1 MRRRLTLA
9 ALALSALA
17 LLAAPAGAES
27 FQVTLTDGSGFETR
41 YQPQEASWDPSLVLF
56 LTEFGNWIGLA
67 KDSIASVVSDL
78 DDTGFGTRI
87 DSTTIS
93 LGFAP
98 NDMAIPEDQQVVAG
112 QAAPGSPAAAS
123 AAAANAQNALLE
135 AYLQQRAA
143 EQSYSIQQ
151 FVEPNETQGI
161 PSRFVGAPTGGD
173 TPFPPR

>member
-17 LLAAPAGAES
+17 LAAPAGAES

-41 YQPQEASWDPSLVLF
+41 YQPQEAAWDPSMVLF
-56 LTEFGNWIGLA
+56 LTEFGNWIGLP
-67 KDSIASVVSDL
+67 KDSIASVVSDI

-93 LGFAP
+93 LGLAP
-98 NDMAIPEDQQVVAG
+98 NDMAIPEEDQVVAG

-161 PSRFVGAPTGGD
+161 PSRFVGSPTGGT

>member
-9 ALALSALA
+9 ALALCALA
-17 LLAAPAGAES
+17 LAAPAGAES
-27 FQVTLTDGSGFETR
+27 FQVTLTDGSSFETR
-41 YQPQEASWDPSLVLF
+41 YQPQEASWDPSMVLF
-56 LTEFGNWIGLA
+56 LSEFGNWIGLS

-78 DDTGFGTRI
+78 DDTSFGTRI

-98 NDMAIPEDQQVVAG
+98 NDQAIPEDQQVVAG

-123 AAAANAQNALLE
+123 AAAANAQNAILE

-161 PSRFVGAPTGGD
+161 PSRFVGSPTGGT

>member
-27 FQVTLTDGSGFETR
+27 FQVTLTDGSGFESR
-41 YQPQEASWDPSLVLF
+41 YQPQEASWDPSMVLL

-98 NDMAIPEDQQVVAG
+98 NDMAIPEEDQVVAG
-112 QAAPGSPAAAS
+112 GAAPGSPAAAS
-123 AAAANAQNALLE
+123 AAAAAAQNAILE
-135 AYLQQRAA
+135 NYLQQRAA

-151 FVEPNETQGI
+151 FVEPNQTQGI
-161 PSRFVGAPTGGD
+161 PSRFVGSPTGGT